1 MTCTAVPPAPRRM
14 AQTMATGRCT
24 FAWTFSRR
32 QQGFTYLGLL
42 MFVIISGIALSSTG
56 QVWHAEAQRE
66 KERELL
72 FIGEQFQKAIGTYYE
87 STPGGVKTY
96 PLTLEELLE
105 DKRFVKV
112 RRHLRAIYRDPIVG
126 KAEWGLVR
134 EQGRITG
141 VHSLSRAKPLK
152 RDGFSGAL
160 ADFSNA
166 EKYTDWRFIYTQ
178 NAAALAAATSLQP
191 GSAGTPPPPA
201 SGIQPRPVT
210 PTKPSNRFALCG
222 SQLAIEN
229 AQCRESCGELT
240 GPACHACFTTA
251 SDGHRACLRN

>member
-1 MTCTAVPPAPRRM
+1 MTCIVAPPALPRTD
-14 AQTMATGRCT
+14 QTMAIGSHALARYQ
-24 FAWTFSRR
+24 R
-32 QQGFTYLGLL
+32 GFTYLGLL

-72 FIGEQFQKAIGTYYE
+72 FIGEQFRKAIGSYYE

-96 PLTLEELLE
+96 PLTLQELLE
-105 DKRFVKV
+105 DKRFVTV
-112 RRHLRAIYRDPIVG
+112 RRHLRTIYRDPVSG

-141 VHSLSRAKPLK
+141 IHSLSNAKPLK

-160 ADFSNA
+160 ADFANA
-166 EKYTDWRFIYTQ
+166 EKYMDWRFIYTQ
-178 NAAALAAATSLQP
+178 TTAVMVIPP
-191 GSAGTPPPPA
+191 GSPGTTPS
-201 SGIQPRPVT
+201 SGAKRNPNGPLSPVT
-210 PTKPSNRFALCG
+210 PSKSGNRIALCVN
-222 SQLAIEN
+222 QLAIEN

-240 GPACHACFTTA
+240 GPACHACFTAA
-251 SDGHRACLRN
+251 SDAHRACLRN